1 MSDDRDAYQ
10 VRQPPYQQRNEPS
23 DRQRDGEEY
32 RCSKSERPSAHGIAP
47 ARPLKSDHQ
56 QTEADRAEYPMDVAD
71 AWFRRDRTA
80 KMDQREGYSQR
91 DRSRQRDG
99 GRGDYARTPRVR
111 SRAMS
116 SEA

>member
-1 MSDDRDAYQ
+1 
-10 VRQPPYQQRNEPS
+10 
-23 DRQRDGEEY
+23 
-32 RCSKSERPSAHGIAP
+32 
-47 ARPLKSDHQ
+47 
-56 QTEADRAEYPMDVAD
+56 MDVAD